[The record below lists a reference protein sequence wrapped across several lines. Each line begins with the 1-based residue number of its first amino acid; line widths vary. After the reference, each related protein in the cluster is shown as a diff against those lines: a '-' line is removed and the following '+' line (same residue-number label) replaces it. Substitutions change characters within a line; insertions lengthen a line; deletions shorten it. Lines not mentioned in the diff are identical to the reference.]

1 MIKGK
6 WENKVFVGC
15 LECNP
20 VMDDDKKIWS
30 SDKVCCD
37 CFFEWGEK
45 KDTEKINWL
54 TNLIKENQELRQ
66 QLTEVKQKL
75 DQVSAELRKL
85 KNSSVGKDT
94 EKLTQQIIENK
105 RLVGEDK
112 NDFVAEVKEQ
122 VDKSEALMREV
133 KINAT
138 MRDLKVRE
146 FNKSQKLSDKKDI
159 GVNGILV
166 GIIGAILITSV
177 IIAKRNLRKKV
188 EKIKGNPP
196 RSP

>member
-1 MIKGK
+1 
-6 WENKVFVGC
+6 
-15 LECNP
+15 
-20 VMDDDKKIWS
+20 
-30 SDKVCCD
+30 
-37 CFFEWGEK
+37 
-45 KDTEKINWL
+45 L